1 MLNEPLPQSNR
12 VEKREGMGDEER
24 RGEKKLLEVRGK
36 WKGRNK
42 EGRRGEK
49 GGILL
54 LNFQL
59 AQPFYTHF
67 SNLFA
72 VLSVGIFGLEY
83 QRAGTPPLADQQ
95 VGAPPLANP

>member
-1 MLNEPLPQSNR
+1 MLNERLPQSNR
-12 VEKREGMGDEER
+12 VEKKEGMGDEER
-24 RGEKKLLEVRGK
+24 RGKKRSLEVRGK

-59 AQPFYTHF
+59 AQPF
-67 SNLFA
+67 
-72 VLSVGIFGLEY
+72 
-83 QRAGTPPLADQQ
+83 
-95 VGAPPLANP
+95 